1 MTIKKRAELYE
12 RLYRSCKA
20 VEPVVTLLE
29 SFSGASPLDQ
39 LELLRET
46 LSRLVSEDCY
56 ECYCPTLTLW
66 VRCSN
71 YAAQT
76 YEIYLAEPDIKDFLV
91 MFRFHLQRIARDPK
105 REDVLIEGNEGITK
119 RLLFSE
125 AEHTL
130 EGWDDAQAWAEMV
143 IKKANN
149 GREMG

>member
-1 MTIKKRAELYE
+1 
-12 RLYRSCKA
+12 
-20 VEPVVTLLE
+20 
-29 SFSGASPLDQ
+29 
-39 LELLRET
+39 
-46 LSRLVSEDCY
+46 
-56 ECYCPTLTLW
+56 
-66 VRCSN
+66 
-71 YAAQT
+71 
-76 YEIYLAEPDIKDFLV
+76 

-125 AEHTL
+125 AKHTL